1 MAYAELEPFGPD
13 AEAWRAG
20 VIASTIA
27 NVNRDSK
34 KRPRPFTAQDFMPA
48 EPLTE
53 AEQAAALQ
61 ERISAAMMAFGG
73 RPRKPGETKRAKRA
87 KQGG

>member
-27 NVNRDSK
+27 NVYRDSK
-34 KRPRPFTAQDFMPA
+34 KRAQPFTAQDFMPA
-48 EPLTE
+48 EPLTAE
-53 AEQAAALQ
+53 EQAAALQ
-61 ERISAAMMAFGG
+61 ARISAAMMQLGG
-73 RPRKPGETKRAKRA
+73 RVRKPGEGKPAK